1 LGIDDKGEE
10 GDDSEGIKD
19 SDSDSD
25 SDSDESVYLPEG
37 SQSSTLSQFECS
49 PPAKQ
54 RGPFLEFGSR
64 SCEALW
70 CAAGLSVGDRS
81 GKMFGSQYCVLSGI
95 STLYPGTLDKETN
108 LIGMQS
114 LFLLGTGIRG
124 VLEDVSLDIFGGG
137 STPPLTLVV
146 AGAGGGIDELGLA
159 FAMNAIGADIVV
171 RVAAIAENASTVD
184 MGNYIAN
191 VALSENCRKWAEMQ
205 YAHDHLDDLKKAV
218 CQYVV
223 DDFGIPRVLAE
234 VVMSFLG
241 IVSPDGMHDETERG
255 AAKRSS
261 YSILE
266 KFIPEGTWNCPT
278 TATFIE
284 GHPSRHGGGGSPP
297 LGSQPG
303 ILYFDGSDMPVGTPP
318 THHPPTFQPNRTHPP
333 TNQQPTKQPTH
344 QPTNPNNHQPYPN
357 NHSNTHSGQG

>member
-1 LGIDDKGEE
+1 MGTDDKGEE

-25 SDSDESVYLPEG
+25 DSLYLPEA

-49 PPAKQ
+49 QPAKQ
-54 RGPFLEFGSR
+54 RGPFLGFGSR
-64 SCEALW
+64 SCDALW
-70 CAAGLSVGDRS
+70 RAAGLSVGDRS
-81 GKMFGSQYCVLSGI
+81 GKMFGSQYCVLIGI
-95 STLYPGTLDKETN
+95 STRYPGTLDEETN

-114 LFLLGTGIRG
+114 LFHLGTGIRG
-124 VLEDVSLDIFGGG
+124 VLEDEGLNLFGGG
-137 STPPLTLVV
+137 STPPLTMVV

-159 FAMNAIGADIVV
+159 SAIGADIVV
-171 RVAAIAENASTVD
+171 RVVAIAENASTVD
-184 MGNYIAN
+184 MGNYIAD
-191 VALSENCRKWAEMQ
+191 VALSEGCRKWAEMQ
-205 YAHDHLDDLKKAV
+205 YAHDHLDDLKEAV

-241 IVSPDGMHDETERG
+241 IVSPNGMHDETKRG

-261 YSILE
+261 YSIL
-266 KFIPEGTWNCPT
+266 KNFIPEGTWNCPT

-303 ILYFDGSDMPVGTPP
+303 ILYFDGSDLPVGTPP
-318 THHPPTFQPNRTHPP
+318 THHPPIFQTEPNPP
-333 TNQQPTKQPTH
+333 TNQPTTHQTTNPPTH
-344 QPTNPNNHQPYPN
+344 QPK
-357 NHSNTHSGQG
+357 